1 MTSRC
6 DSPIILCNVW
16 NIDRIEYIQRRYV
29 SSNFIT
35 SITVTFLV
43 WLCLNSA
50 SAATHSQPHYFP
62 DLVNI
67 RIYSSSFH
75 THVLFLF
82 FFLGGVKN
90 CHAFPFI
97 SGACSTEVNSA
108 ISCAY
113 PACSW
118 GLSNI
123 KLPTLPACCLIRLT
137 KHLSSNLP
145 NFQKRFL
152 FWWQAV
158 IVARCRDQWSVKRHT
173 ADIIIVLQNAF
184 TPFNCLA
191 ANRFEI
197 WVLLVTPGHM
207 IFLRFLQKATIL
219 VAMTGFRRADECF

>member
-1 MTSRC
+1 MFRSSELVTGFRSMNSLALFYDFMTSRC

-82 FFLGGVKN
+82 FFFWGGWKTVTHSLLSLVRAVQKSIQPFPVLTQ
-90 CHAFPFI
+90 HAHGGCQT
-97 SGACSTEVNSA
+97 S
-108 ISCAY
+108 SCQRCQRVA
-113 PACSW
+113 
-118 GLSNI
+118 
-123 KLPTLPACCLIRLT
+123 
-137 KHLSSNLP
+137 SSV
-145 NFQKRFL
+145 
-152 FWWQAV
+152 WQS
-158 IVARCRDQWSVKRHT
+158 I
-173 ADIIIVLQNAF
+173 
-184 TPFNCLA
+184 
-191 ANRFEI
+191 
-197 WVLLVTPGHM
+197 
-207 IFLRFLQKATIL
+207 
-219 VAMTGFRRADECF
+219 